1 MTLSVKNGRYI
12 SLIRLD
18 LMFSMSWWKE
28 FQLLE
33 ILNKLSIKHN
43 KNKINQFY
51 MKMMQNS
58 WNLREKLEDI
68 DLRGSDSIF
77 INLGL
82 CPYYRMHSS
91 EGKRLLDLGK
101 LINFMFLVVKSK

>member
-33 ILNKLSIKHN
+33 ILNKLSIKHLN
-43 KNKINQFY
+43 KPILYETDAKLLKFKRKIGRY
-51 MKMMQNS
+51 WLKRKWLHIYKS
-58 WNLREKLEDI
+58 
-68 DLRGSDSIF
+68 
-77 INLGL
+77 GL
-82 CPYYRMHSS
+82 VS
-91 EGKRLLDLGK
+91 LL
-101 LINFMFLVVKSK
+101 